1 MRRDFRSTTAILL
14 FTTLLG
20 VFWFFEVGS
29 AFAIDRVVRGS
40 WESFPVWFVTIG
52 NSLGEQV
59 TYHFILLG
67 ILSFVLSPVLI
78 FVFGYWLGQ
87 GFDLTEEYPEFFKAL
102 LVTGGSGLLIGR
114 VIAALALYSTFERDS
129 QVTSQLIEGVG
140 PLGELYLQ
148 FILVCFAG
156 AALQQFRQQ
165 RRVRKAGGSDSGAG
179 IRDSTVSY
187 LTAFRSR
194 SH

>member
-1 MRRDFRSTTAILL
+1 MRRDFHSTAAILL

-20 VFWFFEVGS
+20 AFWFFEVGS
-29 AFAIDRVVRGS
+29 AFAIDQAVRGS
-40 WESFPVWFVTIG
+40 WESFPVWFITIG
-52 NSLGEQV
+52 TSLGEQV

-67 ILSFVLSPVLI
+67 IFSFTLSPVLI
-78 FVFGYWLGQ
+78 FVFGYWLGY

-102 LVTGGSGLLIGR
+102 LFTGGSGLLIGR
-114 VIAALALYSTFERDS
+114 VIAALALYSTFEWDS
-129 QVTSQLIEGVG
+129 QVTSQLIGSVG
-140 PLGELYLQ
+140 SLGELYLQ

-165 RRVRKAGGSDSGAG
+165 RRTRRTGSSDSGAG
-179 IRDSTVSY
+179 ISDLIVSY